1 MRLKHVSAA
10 TGLEWVKQGLR
21 TFARQPLAIS
31 GLFFMFMAGLSILS
45 IVPFLGS
52 LVAIVITPAATLGL
66 MAASRDA
73 THGKFPMPSTL
84 VTAFRQG
91 ATRTRAM
98 LILGGLYAASLL
110 LLVTIAMTL
119 GPDIPESALSAVGN
133 PSVEQGTATASAP
146 EVGLTP
152 ELISAALES
161 PGLWLALLIYVPI
174 SMMFWH
180 APALVHWHG
189 VAPVKSLFFSLLAC
203 WSNKGA
209 MALYLL
215 AWFGLMLAGVF
226 VITLISR
233 ALGGAAMG
241 FMVYPMALMFASVF
255 YASLFF
261 TFKDSFD
268 FETDLDAIVD

>member
-1 MRLKHVSAA
+1 MRLKQVPPA
-10 TGLEWVKQGLR
+10 TGIEWVKQGLR

-31 GLFFMFMAGLSILS
+31 GLFFMFMAGLSLLS

-84 VTAFRQG
+84 VTAFRQDT
-91 ATRTRAM
+91 AHTRSM
-98 LILGGLYAASLL
+98 LILGGLYMTSLL
-110 LLVTIAMTL
+110 LLVTIAMVL
-119 GPDIPESALSAVGN
+119 GPEMPESA
-133 PSVEQGTATASAP
+133 VEG
-146 EVGLTP
+146 GLTP
-152 ELISAALES
+152 ELIAAAFNS
-161 PGLWLALLIYVPI
+161 PGLWLSLALYVPV

-189 VAPVKSLFFSLLAC
+189 VAPLKSLFFSLLAC
-203 WSNKGA
+203 WTNKGA
-209 MALYLL
+209 MTLYLL
-215 AWFGLMLAGVF
+215 AWFGLMLGGVF

-233 ALGGAAMG
+233 AMGGAALG
-241 FMVYPMALMFASVF
+241 FLVYPMALMFASVF

-268 FETDLDAIVD
+268 FDIGADVEEVLD

>member
-1 MRLKHVSAA
+1 MRLKQVPAA

-31 GLFFMFMAGLSILS
+31 GLFFMFMAGLSLLS

-84 VTAFRQG
+84 VTAFRQS
-91 ATRTRAM
+91 AERSRAM
-98 LILGGLYAASLL
+98 LILGGLYVASLL
-110 LLVTIAMTL
+110 LLVGIAMVL
-119 GPDIPESALSAVGN
+119 GPDMPDSAAEG
-133 PSVEQGTATASAP
+133 
-146 EVGLTP
+146 GLTP
-152 ELISAALES
+152 DLIGAAFNS
-161 PGLWLALLIYVPI
+161 PGLWLSLLLYVPI

-180 APALVHWHG
+180 APALVHWHS
-189 VAPVKSLFFSLLAC
+189 VSPLKSLFFSLLAC
-203 WSNKGA
+203 WGNKGA

-215 AWFGLMLAGVF
+215 AWFGLMLGGVF
-226 VITLISR
+226 AITLISR
-233 ALGGAAMG
+233 ALGGAALG

-268 FETDLDAIVD
+268 FDSELDAVVD